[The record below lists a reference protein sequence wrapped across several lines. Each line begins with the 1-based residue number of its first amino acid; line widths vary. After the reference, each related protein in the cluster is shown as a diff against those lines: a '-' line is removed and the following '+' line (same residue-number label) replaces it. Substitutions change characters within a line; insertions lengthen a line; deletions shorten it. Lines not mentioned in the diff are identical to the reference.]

1 MWLMNPF
8 TSLLLVASAVY
19 PDSADQHPAYCGGH
33 GPAAG
38 AGDDPVLASGE
49 GETREQSHR
58 RAYHSSLSH
67 KDIGP
72 PLRGVGAFGG
82 AGTDSHEGGR
92 GGSPRGRPGGRPP
105 AYAVCESVIDGIIH
119 PMLNCQEKS
128 RGDRQSLSRRAPRP
142 APAADARPDTAR
154 QLPRGSAPAGGPV
167 RDVSGAGFSAEVSV
181 RDRGSKKRRAASLPE
196 QQQI

>member
-1 MWLMNPF
+1 MIPG
-8 TSLLLVASAVY
+8 SRRHHGYSRA
-19 PDSADQHPAYCGGH
+19 H
-33 GPAAG
+33 GPAGEAG
-38 AGDDPVLASGE
+38 VDPVLAVSDGE
-49 GETREQSHR
+49 DREQSHR
-58 RAYHSSLSH
+58 RDYHSILSH

-72 PLRGVGAFGG
+72 PPRGVGASGG

-119 PMLNCQEKS
+119 PMLNCQEES
-128 RGDRQSLSRRAPRP
+128 RGDRREQSGRASRP
-142 APAADARPDTAR
+142 APAADARTDTAR

-167 RDVSGAGFSAEVSV
+167 WDLSGTGFSAQVPV
-181 RDRGSKKRRAASLPE
+181 RDRGSKQRRAASLPE